1 MEEEIEAPK
10 GSLLAQLAMQDLTL
24 QGLEELE
31 ERVVLLEREIARA
44 KAMHESKKG
53 SRSDAE
59 ALFNT

>member
-10 GSLLAQLAMQDLTL
+10 GSLLAQLEKQDLSS
-24 QGLEELE
+24 QGLEELQA
-31 ERVVLLEREIARA
+31 RVVVLEREISRA

-59 ALFNT
+59 ALFK